1 MSYQQNEL
9 VDEYIAQFGGET
21 KERLIWM
28 RAAIQATFPK
38 SFEDISYGL
47 PTYRTAPE
55 KRGIVHF
62 GAAKDHVG
70 LYAIFE
76 PKANAHIQGKMKP
89 YRTGKGTLQFKNDEP
104 LPKHTIRE
112 ILAHH
117 ASKIAM

>member
-1 MSYQQNEL
+1 MSYQQSEL

-28 RAAIQATFPK
+28 RAAIQATFPTTI
-38 SFEDISYGL
+38 EDISYAM
-47 PTYRTAPE
+47 PTYRPAPG

-62 GAAKDHVG
+62 AAATDHVG

-76 PKANAHIQGKMKP
+76 PKSNAHIQGKMNP
-89 YRTGKGTLQFKNDEP
+89 YRKGKGTLQFKHDEP

-112 ILAHH
+112 ILAYH
-117 ASKIAM
+117 ASKIDL